1 MATKFGAV
9 DEANTVKA
17 GCGIRYDP
25 EQLGEDS
32 GFDFSAAEQM
42 KPPIS
47 EEQNEAQQEEEPKP
61 HTSRNTQDNY

>member
-1 MATKFGAV
+1 MASKFGAV

-42 KPPIS
+42 KPPTI
-47 EEQNEAQQEEEPKP
+47 EEQNQAEQNEEPNPKN
-61 HTSRNTQDNY
+61 SRNTGNNS